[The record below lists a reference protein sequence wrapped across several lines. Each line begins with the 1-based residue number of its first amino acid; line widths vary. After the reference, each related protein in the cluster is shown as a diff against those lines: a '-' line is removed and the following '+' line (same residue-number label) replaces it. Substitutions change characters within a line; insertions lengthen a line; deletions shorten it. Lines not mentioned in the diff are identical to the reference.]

1 MGNCRNIRNGIRLGS
16 CRNITIYIC
25 TFWWYDHYANSSN
38 YLIDMMDF
46 LIQKAYAAGPPGGAT
61 AFDTLLQKI
70 LTNIVNPVI
79 YLIMALAVV
88 YFVWG
93 VMIFIQNAD
102 KSEKREE
109 GYKHM
114 IWGIVGIFIMVS
126 AKGIINIIISTMG
139 L

>member
-1 MGNCRNIRNGIRLGS
+1 
-16 CRNITIYIC
+16 
-25 TFWWYDHYANSSN
+25 
-38 YLIDMMDF
+38 MMDF
-46 LIQKAYAAGPPGGAT
+46 LIQKVYAYAPGKNPTSGGT
-61 AFDTLLQKI
+61 AFNALLQKI
-70 LTNIVNPVI
+70 LTNVVNPII

-93 VMIFIQNAD
+93 VMMFIQNAD
-102 KSEKREE
+102 KAEKREE

-114 IWGIVGIFIMVS
+114 IWGIIGIFIMVS